1 MSSLA
6 HGQAISPG
14 GNLLRLDQVA
24 VVTNLIKSVA
34 SVDDVGS
41 VDRPIPD
48 VQAVDLLKLV
58 PENSRPRLDAVFP
71 VR

>member
-1 MSSLA
+1 MAKLFPLA
-6 HGQAISPG
+6 ATF
-14 GNLLRLDQVA
+14 LRLDLVA

-48 VQAVDLLKLV
+48 VQAVDLL
-58 PENSRPRLDAVFP
+58 
-71 VR
+71 